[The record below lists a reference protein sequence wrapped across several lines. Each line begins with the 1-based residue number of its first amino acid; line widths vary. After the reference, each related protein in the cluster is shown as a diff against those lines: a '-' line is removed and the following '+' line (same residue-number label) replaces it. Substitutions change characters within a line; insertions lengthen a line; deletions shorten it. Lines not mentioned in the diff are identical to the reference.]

1 MQNLDL
7 SGTEDVKCDSC
18 EHTLF
23 ESAFAIKRVP
33 IERSPTG
40 KGGVIPIPVFIC
52 KKCGS
57 LNEEFSLTPERLK
70 QTMVASPMG
79 QKQ

>member
-33 IERSPTG
+33 IERAPTG

-52 KKCGS
+52 
-57 LNEEFSLTPERLK
+57 
-70 QTMVASPMG
+70 
-79 QKQ
+79 